1 MHPEDPSQPAGTDP
15 VAHQP
20 EHVPVLIEAVLDA
33 LAPRAGDIFV
43 DCTAGLGGHSGVVA
57 ARLAEAGGGT
67 VVINDVDP
75 GNLERAEAHVCGM
88 ADRVLRA
95 SGAVGG
101 AVEVVPVLGNFVGL
115 PHQLAKRGLAADCVL
130 ADLGFSSNQMDDG
143 QRGLS
148 FRRDGP
154 LDMRLDPALPES
166 AADLVAT
173 LPEAE
178 LARIIYEYGEERR
191 SRAVARKIVAVRA
204 HEPITTTSQLAEI
217 VRSVV
222 ARSPGPRPIDPAT
235 RTFQALRIAVNDE
248 LGVLAGLLDAVR
260 RGAAALAR
268 ASAEHGAGTPEG
280 TASWLAHGAR
290 VGIISFHS
298 LEDRAVKQAFAGLRE
313 RGHAELVTRKPIEAD
328 ASEVEG
334 NPRSRSAKLRV
345 VRVV

>member
-1 MHPEDPSQPAGTDP
+1 MPQEDHAEPTDARPQPSAG
-15 VAHQP
+15 HI
-20 EHVPVLIEAVLDA
+20 PVLMDAVLR
-33 LAPRAGDIFV
+33 LLEPKRGDTFV
-43 DCTAGLGGHSGVVA
+43 DCTAGLGGHAGVLA
-57 ARLAEAGGGT
+57 AKLATAGGGR

-75 GNLERAEAHVCGM
+75 GNLAQAEVHVREM
-88 ADRVLRA
+88 AGRDA
-95 SGAVGG
+95 IESGS
-101 AVEVVPVLGNFVGL
+101 VEVVPVLGNFVGL
-115 PHQLAKRGLAADCVL
+115 PNALAKRGLAADCVL

-154 LDMRLDPALPES
+154 LDMRLDPELPES
-166 AADLVAT
+166 AADLVAS
-173 LPEAE
+173 LPEVE

-260 RGAAALAR
+260 RGAGGVAKG
-268 ASAEHGAGTPEG
+268 S
-280 TASWLAHGAR
+280 SWLARGGR

-313 RGHAELVTRKPIEAD
+313 RGHAELVTRKPVEAG
-328 ASEVEG
+328 ASEVQD

>member
-1 MHPEDPSQPAGTDP
+1 MTPEDHSEPAAAESSHDP
-15 VAHQP
+15 G
-20 EHVPVLIEAVLDA
+20 HVPVLMHAVLE
-33 LAPRAGDIFV
+33 LLEPGPGETFV
-43 DCTAGLGGHSGVVA
+43 DCTAGLGGHAGVVA
-57 ARLAEAGGGT
+57 ARLAEAGGGR

-75 GNLERAEAHVCGM
+75 GNLAKAEAHVRSM
-88 ADRVLRA
+88 ASA
-95 SGAVGG
+95 ATAAGG
-101 AVEVVPVLGNFVGL
+101 PVEVVPVLGNFVGL
-115 PHQLAKRGLAADCVL
+115 PHQLRARGIAADCVL

-143 QRGLS
+143 RRGLS

-260 RGAAALAR
+260 RGAAGLAKR
-268 ASAEHGAGTPEG
+268 SAEGGGGTPSG
-280 TASWLAHGAR
+280 PAPWLAPGVR

-313 RGHAELVTRKPIEAD
+313 RGHAELVTRKPVEAG

-334 NPRSRSAKLRV
+334 NPRARSAKLRV

>member
-1 MHPEDPSQPAGTDP
+1 MPQEDHAEPTDARPKPDAG
-15 VAHQP
+15 HI
-20 EHVPVLIEAVLDA
+20 PVLMDAVLR
-33 LAPRAGDIFV
+33 LLEPKQGNTFV
-43 DCTAGLGGHSGVVA
+43 DCTAGLGGHAGVLA
-57 ARLAEAGGGT
+57 AKLATAGGGR

-75 GNLERAEAHVCGM
+75 GNLAQAEVHVREM
-88 ADRVLRA
+88 AGRDA
-95 SGAVGG
+95 IESGS
-101 AVEVVPVLGNFVGL
+101 VEVVPVLGNFVGL
-115 PHQLAKRGLAADCVL
+115 PNALAKRGLAADCVL

-154 LDMRLDPALPES
+154 LDMRLDPELPES
-166 AADLVAT
+166 AADLVAS
-173 LPEAE
+173 LPEVE

-248 LGVLAGLLDAVR
+248 LGALAGLLDAVR
-260 RGAAALAR
+260 RGAASLAK
-268 ASAEHGAGTPEG
+268 ASAGDGAGTELGAP
-280 TASWLAHGAR
+280 SWLARGGR

-313 RGHAELVTRKPIEAD
+313 RGHAELVTRKPVEAG
-328 ASEVEG
+328 ASEVQD